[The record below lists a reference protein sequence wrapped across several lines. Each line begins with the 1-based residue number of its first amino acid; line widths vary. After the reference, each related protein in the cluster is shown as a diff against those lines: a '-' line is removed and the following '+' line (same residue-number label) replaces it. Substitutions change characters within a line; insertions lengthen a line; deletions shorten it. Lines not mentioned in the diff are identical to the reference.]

1 MNVKKQKILAMVEDD
16 LAGIEI
22 ALKENLNPYLEFVS
36 ETASHILFSGGKR
49 LRPLLMIL
57 SARICGY
64 NGDQDKKIST
74 SFEYLHAATL
84 LHDDLVDDA
93 KIRRGRTAAHLIW
106 GNPAAV
112 LVGDFLL
119 ARAGAIATG
128 TDIIEVIKVV
138 TDIIEE
144 MSQGEIHQLINKG
157 NIDLSE
163 GDYFEVIKRKTAAL
177 IQGACHAGAII
188 AGASEKEKAALI
200 KYGYMLGIAFQ
211 MIDDLLDYTADT
223 KDLGKETG
231 ADLKEGKLTLPVI
244 YSLTKANSSDHS
256 WMKEIIKKSDFSVKE
271 FEHLKT
277 LLLKYGGIEYTEK
290 LAEEYVV
297 KAIDSV
303 LIFKPSK
310 TRDTLQV
317 LAEYTLSRKE

>member
-1 MNVKKQKILAMVEDD
+1 MSSQKQIMLALVADD
-16 LAGIEI
+16 LAGIEK
-22 ALKENLNPYLEFVS
+22 ALKENLNPYLDLVS
-36 ETASHILFSGGKR
+36 ETANHILFSGGKR

-64 NGDQDKKIST
+64 KGDQDKKIST

-84 LHDDLVDDA
+84 LHDDLVDEA
-93 KIRRGRTAAHLIW
+93 KMRRGKAAAHHIW
-106 GNPAAV
+106 GSSTAV

-128 TDIIEVIKVV
+128 TNIMEVIKVI

-163 GDYFEVIKRKTAAL
+163 GDYFQVIKRKTAVL
-177 IQGACHAGAII
+177 IQGACQTGAII
-188 AGASEKEKAALI
+188 AGASEEEKAALT

-211 MIDDLLDYTADT
+211 MVDDLLDYTAET
-223 KDLGKETG
+223 KSLGKETG

-244 YSLTKANSSDHS
+244 YSLAKANSSDYLRI
-256 WMKEIIKKSDFSVKE
+256 KEMIEKNDFSLNE
-271 FEHLKT
+271 FEYLKG
-277 LLLKYGGIEYTEK
+277 LLAKYGGIEYTEK
-290 LAEEYVV
+290 LAEEYVS
-297 KAIDSV
+297 KAIDSL
-303 LIFKPSK
+303 LIFNQSK
-310 TRDTLQV
+310 TRDILEL